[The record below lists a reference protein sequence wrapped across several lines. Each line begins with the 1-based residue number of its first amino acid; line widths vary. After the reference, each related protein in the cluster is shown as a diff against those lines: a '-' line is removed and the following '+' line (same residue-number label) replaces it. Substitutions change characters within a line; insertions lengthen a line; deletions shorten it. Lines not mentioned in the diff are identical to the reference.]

1 MIYTS
6 ALEMIGKTPLLKLN
20 NIICSEMADVYLK
33 LEIQNPAGSIKDR
46 AALGMIEA
54 AEAEGIL
61 KPGDTIVEP
70 TTGNTGIAL
79 SMIGRLKGYKV
90 IIVMPETMSVE
101 RRNLIR
107 AYGGALILTD
117 GAKGVKGSI
126 DKAMEMKAKEDRIFI
141 PQQFINKANP
151 DKHYFTTAEE
161 IAADV
166 KDMDLFVAGVGT
178 GGTISGIGK
187 RLKELNSKVK
197 VVAVEPAKSPVLSGG
212 QPGLHNIQ
220 GIGIGFVPDNFN
232 RDVVDEILTVTE
244 EEAFEAAR
252 LVAIKEGI
260 LIGISAGA
268 NVAIS
273 LKIAKKLGKGKKIV
287 TVAPDSGEKYLSMG
301 LYDLEEDKND

>member
-6 ALEMIGKTPLLKLN
+6 ALEMIGKTPLLKL
-20 NIICSEMADVYLK
+20 SHLLESDMADVYLK
-33 LEIQNPAGSIKDR
+33 LEMKNPAGSIKDR

-61 KPGDTIVEP
+61 KSGDIIVEP

-90 IIVMPETMSVE
+90 IIIMPENMSVE

-107 AYGGALILTD
+107 AYGGELILTD

-126 DKAMEMKAKEDRIFI
+126 DKAIELKAEAERIFI

-161 IAADV
+161 IATDV
-166 KDMDLFVAGVGT
+166 EGIDLFVAGVGT
-178 GGTISGIGK
+178 GGTVSGIGK

-212 QPGLHNIQ
+212 QSGLHNIQ
-220 GIGIGFVPDNFN
+220 GIGIGFVPDNFS
-232 RDVVDEILTVTE
+232 RDVVDEIVTVTE

-260 LIGISAGA
+260 LIGISTGA

-273 LKIAKKLGKGKKIV
+273 LKLAKKLGRGKKIV
-287 TVAPDSGEKYLSMG
+287 TVAPDSGDKYLSLG
-301 LYDLEEDKND
+301 LYDLEEERND